1 LHNKINPMRT
11 LNIYSFS
18 ELSKEATKKAINGVR
33 EELKENTPHD
43 LVFDW
48 AIDDCSL
55 FEPNEKIMKE
65 TFGDQYVEDLCSEE
79 FLMRNLRTG
88 ITHKNGNLN
97 VTKALK
103 ITNQEMFKTWIGFP
117 KIFHRYVECSVIGM
131 DEDPSTLDVEVF
143 LAIDDPREGAVRSL
157 IEIAERN
164 FENHMIYVEGKIID
178 GIREYFSDD
187 NIKETILS
195 SDRYEFLEDGTL
207 YNS

>member
-1 LHNKINPMRT
+1 MRT

-55 FEPNEKIMKE
+55 FEPSEKIMKE
-65 TFGDQYVEDLCSEE
+65 TFGDQYVEDLGSEE

-97 VTKALK
+97 VTQALK

-131 DEDPSTLDVEVF
+131 DEDPSTLYVEVF

>member
-1 LHNKINPMRT
+1 MHNKINPMRT

-55 FEPNEKIMKE
+55 FEPSEKIMKE
-65 TFGDQYVEDLCSEE
+65 TFGDQYVEDLGSEE

-97 VTKALK
+97 VTQALK

-131 DEDPSTLDVEVF
+131 DEDPSTLYVEVF

>member
-1 LHNKINPMRT
+1 MHNKINQMRT
-11 LNIYSFS
+11 LSIYSFS

-33 EELKENTPHD
+33 EELKENTPHE

-55 FEPNEKIMKE
+55 FEPSEQTMKE
-65 TFGDQYVEDLCSEE
+65 TFGDQYVEDLGQEE
-79 FLMRNLRTG
+79 FLMKNLRTG
-88 ITHKNGNLN
+88 ITHKNGDLN
-97 VTKALK
+97 VTQALR

-117 KIFHRYVECSVIGM
+117 KIFHRYVECSIIGM

-143 LAIDDPREGAVRSL
+143 LAIDDPREGVVRSL

-164 FENHMIYVEGKIID
+164 FQTHMSYVERKIIN
-178 GIREYFSDD
+178 GISEYFSDG
-187 NIKETILS
+187 NLTETILS